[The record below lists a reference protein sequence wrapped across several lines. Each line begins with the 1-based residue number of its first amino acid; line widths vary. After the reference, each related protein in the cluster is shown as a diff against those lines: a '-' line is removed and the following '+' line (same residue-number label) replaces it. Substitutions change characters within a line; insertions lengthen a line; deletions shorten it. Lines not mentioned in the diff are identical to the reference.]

1 MGTLK
6 INKKMKYSQF
16 KSFFLAST
24 VTVSATKTLLT
35 FNTATNEVR
44 LPWSS
49 NEKGL
54 KGKPTREWIAVFD
67 STQLPVINDGDIVEV
82 IPLKDSGEIKIKLSS
97 EQDIYVSCQFIDGR
111 GGAEDLLWSTEP
123 LKDEDAQWFRTH
135 YGATKLEIEIHGE
148 SLLFL
153 SKYKD
158 SGMIGVRLPKA
169 KPSGKTSTTIK
180 GERIVFSPE
189 NIPLKVIKG
198 ELKLYR
204 FSNNIQFSF
213 RNGDEVVSYR
223 TPVLETIP
231 GKTLDHFKILATG
244 DFVNC
249 PNDLGKKLKKLID
262 DGNKD
267 NKKTFSMKAENGTL
281 IVGKDGICL
290 DFAEKEA
297 TASVVFAFKKIK
309 KFMELTPSL
318 PKRIG
323 VSFPDRLVGLNQE
336 GLKIPEYLVITLIPD
351 NIVDKFDDNLIH
363 CDRIL
368 FNCEV
373 KAPYKLYGVET
384 VTERNKERIVESTK
398 KKVEETAQK
407 SKEILDAIASKVATA
422 EEPPFDVA
430 NENKLTPEYLQEKMQ
445 ELEAFKQNA
454 IAPLNRAIDLRAFKA
469 QKIVIQ
475 AFDLEGKM
483 LEIIYSVEEK
493 ALAFGYYDNVTVI
506 D

>member
-1 MGTLK
+1 
-6 INKKMKYSQF
+6 
-16 KSFFLAST
+16 
-24 VTVSATKTLLT
+24 
-35 FNTATNEVR
+35 
-44 LPWSS
+44 
-49 NEKGL
+49 
-54 KGKPTREWIAVFD
+54 
-67 STQLPVINDGDIVEV
+67 VEC
-82 IPLKDSGEIKIKLSS
+82 PKD
-97 EQDIYVSCQFIDGR
+97 F
-111 GGAEDLLWSTEP
+111 
-123 LKDEDAQWFRTH
+123 
-135 YGATKLEIEIHGE
+135 
-148 SLLFL
+148 
-153 SKYKD
+153 
-158 SGMIGVRLPKA
+158 
-169 KPSGKTSTTIK
+169 
-180 GERIVFSPE
+180 
-189 NIPLKVIKG
+189 
-198 ELKLYR
+198 
-204 FSNNIQFSF
+204 
-213 RNGDEVVSYR
+213 
-223 TPVLETIP
+223 
-231 GKTLDHFKILATG
+231 
-244 DFVNC
+244 
-249 PNDLGKKLKKLID
+249 GKKLTALVKEMITGSKA
-262 DGNKD
+262 N
-267 NKKTFSMKAENGTL
+267 FSMKMENGVL

-290 DFAEKEA
+290 PSPEKEA
-297 TASVVFAFKKIK
+297 TASVLFAFKKIK
-309 KFMELTPSL
+309 KMMELVPSF

-323 VSFPDRLVGLNQE
+323 VAFPDRLVGVNQE

-351 NIVDKFDDNLIH
+351 EIVDKFDDNLIH

-384 VTERNKERIVESTK
+384 VTEKNKERVVESTK

>member
-1 MGTLK
+1 
-6 INKKMKYSQF
+6 MKYSQL

-54 KGKPTREWIAVFD
+54 KGKPTREWVAIFD
-67 STQLPVINDGDIVEV
+67 STQLPVVANDGDIIEV
-82 IPLKDSGEIKIKLSS
+82 IPLKDSGEIKIKLLSSS
-97 EQDIYVSCQFIDGR
+97 EQDIYISCQFIDGR

-123 LKDEDAQWFRTH
+123 LTDEEDAQWFRTH
-135 YGATKLEIEIHGE
+135 HGATKLEIEIHGE

-158 SGMIGVRLPKA
+158 SGLLGVRLPKA
-169 KPSGKTSTTIK
+169 KPSGKTATTIK

-189 NIPLKVIKG
+189 NIPLKVMKG

-223 TPVLETIP
+223 TPILESIS
-231 GKTLDHFKILATG
+231 GKTLDHFKILAKG
-244 DFVNC
+244 DIMEC
-249 PNDLGKKLKKLID
+249 PKGFGKRLTTLVHD
-262 DGNKD
+262 MTTGNKA
-267 NKKTFSMKAENGTL
+267 NFSMKMEDGVLT
-281 IVGKDGICL
+281 IGKDGICL
-290 DFAEKEA
+290 IAPEKEA
-297 TASVVFAFKKIK
+297 AASVVFALKKLK
-309 KFMELTPSL
+309 KMMELVPSF

-323 VSFPDRLVGLNQE
+323 ISFPDRLVGVNTE
-336 GLKIPEYLVITLIPD
+336 GLKIPEYLIITLID
-351 NIVDKFDDNLIH
+351 DDIVDKFDDKLNY
-363 CDRIL
+363 CNSFL
-368 FNCEV
+368 FNCVV
-373 KAPYKLYGVET
+373 KDPYKLYGVET
-384 VTERNKERIVESTK
+384 VTERNKERVISSAKE
-398 KKVEETAQK
+398 KVGETAKTGKQ
-407 SKEILDAIASKVATA
+407 ILDAIASKVATA

-454 IAPLNRAIDLRAFKA
+454 IAPLNRAMDLRAFKA
-469 QKIVIQ
+469 QKVVIQ
-475 AFDLEGKM
+475 AYDLEGRM
-483 LEIIYSVEEK
+483 LEIVYSVEGQ
-493 ALAFGYYDNVTVI
+493 ALAFGYYDNTTVV

>member
-1 MGTLK
+1 
-6 INKKMKYSQF
+6 MKYSQL

-54 KGKPTREWIAVFD
+54 KGKPTREWVAIFD
-67 STQLPVINDGDIVEV
+67 STQLPVVANDGDITEV
-82 IPLKDSGEIKIKLSS
+82 IPLKDSGEIKIKLLSSS
-97 EQDIYVSCQFIDGR
+97 EQDIYISCQFIDGR

-123 LKDEDAQWFRTH
+123 LKDEDTQWFRTH
-135 YGATKLEIEIHGE
+135 HGATKLEIEIHGE

-169 KPSGKTSTTIK
+169 KSSGKTATTIK

-189 NIPLKVIKG
+189 SIPLKVMKG

-213 RNGDEVVSYR
+213 RSGEEVVSYR
-223 TPVLETIP
+223 TPILESIL

-281 IVGKDGICL
+281 IIGKDGICL